1 MRNVEILLVVL
12 SFLMFI
18 LKKITIPLAAI
29 GFSFF
34 MSLLALFY
42 LTSKLHIFRNKDF
55 PVSTTLISG
64 CILSF
69 SIISVLLYLNNWNE
83 LMKPLLT
90 ILSVQILWFT
100 YLILKKKK
108 TLAFNKLSTRIGII
122 AVIFLFVVLYDYLI
136 ASLQIGSY

>member
-1 MRNVEILLVVL
+1 MRKVEILLIVL

-18 LKKITIPLAAI
+18 LKKTTIPLAAI

-55 PVSTTLISG
+55 SVSTTLVSS

-69 SIISVLLYLNNWNE
+69 SIISLLLYLNNWNE
-83 LMKPLLT
+83 LIKPLLT

-100 YLILKKKK
+100 YLILKKKR
-108 TLAFNKLSTRIGII
+108 TLAFNKLSIKIGII
-122 AVIFLFVVLYDYLI
+122 AIIFLFVVLYDYLT
-136 ASLQIGSY
+136 ASLQNGTF